1 MPTAESVFPKI
12 GNDPLYASE
21 VNRFSPK
28 LIGYTSDN
36 TRLNGSG
43 TTYVPLGTTIS
54 YSGTVGSIQISQFMI
69 VETNINIPYAASHTL
84 NSQLRISGTAGLNMV
99 MSNKQDAA
107 TQGGLHHKYIHVL
120 TSGVITS
127 SGGNIGSNYVISREV
142 QTEENNPNVIL
153 NDFVVWG
160 H

>member
-36 TRLNGSG
+36 TRSNGSG

-54 YSGTVGSIQISQFMI
+54 YSGTVGSIQII
-69 VETNINIPYAASHTL
+69 
-84 NSQLRISGTAGLNMV
+84 
-99 MSNKQDAA
+99 
-107 TQGGLHHKYIHVL
+107 
-120 TSGVITS
+120 
-127 SGGNIGSNYVISREV
+127 
-142 QTEENNPNVIL
+142 
-153 NDFVVWG
+153 
-160 H
+160 